1 MGGGK
6 FCFLPWHMFKSTKR
20 KHTQEKK
27 LQKPMNLML
36 HYCTYCINIFDSGLA
51 VQPNPSHG
59 ESADPTESIFSQA
72 EQDSNPPPSS
82 SGGGSRRRTIT
93 MYQSGFTVDDGPYRR
108 LNDPANREFLTALA
122 QGRVPR
128 ELASESDAGGGVE
141 VGLIDKRK
149 EEYVPTFSSF
159 SGAGESLGSASNT
172 TSSSEG
178 VFTPS
183 SDATAMSP
191 ASGDGVTSVQIRLL
205 SGKRVVIKMLKTSPV
220 QELGERINA
229 SGMAGSDPYL
239 LVAGFP
245 PKPILDLTQSIQSA
259 GIAGASVQQ
268 KKA

>member
-1 MGGGK
+1 MSNIHGLFSSSGRRATPNNNSDDEDNRYVGGIGAQGGG
-6 FCFLPWHMFKSTKR
+6 
-20 KHTQEKK
+20 
-27 LQKPMNLML
+27 
-36 HYCTYCINIFDSGLA
+36 SGLA

-72 EQDSNPPPSS
+72 EQDSNPPPS
-82 SGGGSRRRTIT
+82 GGSRRRTIT
-93 MYQSGFTVDDGPYRR
+93 MYQSGFTVDDGPFRR

-159 SGAGESLGSASNT
+159 SGAGESLGSASNNNT
-172 TSSSEG
+172 SSEG
-178 VFTPS
+178 VFVPS

-191 ASGDGVTSVQIRLL
+191 ASGDGLTSVQIRLL

-229 SGMAGSDPYL
+229 SGMAGSDSYL